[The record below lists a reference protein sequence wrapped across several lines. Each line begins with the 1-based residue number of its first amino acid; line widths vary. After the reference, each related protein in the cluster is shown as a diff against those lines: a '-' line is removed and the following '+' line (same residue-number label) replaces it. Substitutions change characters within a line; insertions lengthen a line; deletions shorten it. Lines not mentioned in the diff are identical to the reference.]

1 MCPMCFKLVIKMVF
15 KSIEFLRGIFF
26 FLNRFYRQSRRIQP
40 LLHRFKQDFWQNE
53 PLSDDLWQRMQRY
66 ATLMPVAVGDLYCL
80 LRGYP
85 MSAREREMQDYLS
98 LFTPVYDEWFDN
110 QSLKH
115 EAIQPALFNPIN
127 FIPTNKME
135 RLSLTLLQRL
145 HALVPKTVQ
154 WQTIAT
160 QLTQAQAESNR
171 QTILNLPTSELSD
184 IMFKKGGY
192 ALWMTRLFLEHPLS
206 TAEEKV
212 VMQMG
217 GLFQFLDDILDL
229 REDYI
234 AGVHTLVT
242 ETTDIQLLTKTY
254 QLEIQKLF
262 DLAALTDFPQ
272 KAQVHFKNRV
282 QLAFGIGLIALKQLY
297 DAQLKYGGPFD
308 ASKLTRQELVCDM
321 QRPISYWK
329 WYQAFLN

>member
-1 MCPMCFKLVIKMVF
+1 
-15 KSIEFLRGIFF
+15 
-26 FLNRFYRQSRRIQP
+26 
-40 LLHRFKQDFWQNE
+40 
-53 PLSDDLWQRMQRY
+53 
-66 ATLMPVAVGDLYCL
+66 
-80 LRGYP
+80 

-110 QSLKH
+110 QALKH
-115 EAIQPALFNPIN
+115 EDIQPALFNPIN
-127 FIPTNKME
+127 FIPSNKME

-154 WQTIAT
+154 WQTVAM

-171 QTILNLPTSELSD
+171 QTILNLPMSELND

-192 ALWMTRLFLEHPLS
+192 ALWMTRLFLEHPMS
-206 TAEEKV
+206 ATEEKV
-212 VMQMG
+212 VMQLG

-242 ETTDIQLLTKTY
+242 EATDIQLLTKKY

-262 DLAALTDFPQ
+262 DLAALTDFPKQ
-272 KAQVHFKNRV
+272 AQARFKNRV
-282 QLAFGIGLIALKQLY
+282 QLAFGIGMIALKQLY
-297 DAQLKYGGPFD
+297 AAQLKYGGAFD
-308 ASKLTRQELVCDM
+308 PSKLTRQELVCDM
-321 QRPISYWK
+321 QKPISYWK
-329 WYQAFLN
+329 WYLIFLEQK